1 MPDVDVL
8 LSRIARAKG
17 AAGSVSI
24 GYEVGS
30 WVIFLQ
36 SIPRHDYF
44 HRCTGRYFGDL
55 IVF

>member
-44 HRCTGRYFGDL
+44 HRCTGRDFGDL